1 MQRVAIER
9 VDTERVWVRSRE
21 SEKFLENGLWGLR
34 DIKGKVILEP
44 KYDQI
49 ELCKEFIYVHSGTS
63 HSFYYPYGK
72 VSTSVDNKYDYRFYE
87 NGKIGLKDE
96 NGSIRFP
103 AIYDCVKDWPRY
115 DVVYVRNEDGFHYYN
130 SDNEEILTDYA
141 PIEGSDCN
149 DEPFFDDEKQNT
161 GVLITRRFVE
171 GRQNNNCVRMG
182 SDRWVEFS
190 RIAYKDLRSIVGK
203 CEVIPMPD
211 DAFLGIES
219 KSTYIYS
226 AFIARSKGETPVED
240 CISQLAM
247 LGAYQSTWRFLTKVW
262 IHPESSITMETL
274 KKIWLVFSVNSDF
287 YSHEDIRSRFEVEDW
302 LRIGIGY
309 DDTLEKDELKILQ
322 VQYFTDRWPEQIEME
337 WVKALRNE
345 KVEKLKEIHKRL
357 TERIEEVR
365 KEGGDEYAD
374 TMHSEILEGCH
385 IASNATTDFSI
396 EEEIEK
402 YDYLHGLGFHCI
414 DTLWFLCGRMLSES
428 FNENEPKPMEESD
441 LMFCKK
447 KIEWLLKND
456 TSKNFVRMK
465 MMPLDMLTMLKNVYA
480 EHEWPLECLVI
491 LTDIEAM
498 MRRCGCRYAHEHD
511 IDKVFWREFKPGLY
525 DETPF
530 ETKPYIGKVIIDDVI
545 REEDLNNLTM

>member
-1 MQRVAIER
+1 
-9 VDTERVWVRSRE
+9 
-21 SEKFLENGLWGLR
+21 
-34 DIKGKVILEP
+34 
-44 KYDQI
+44 
-49 ELCKEFIYVHSGTS
+49 
-63 HSFYYPYGK
+63 
-72 VSTSVDNKYDYRFYE
+72 
-87 NGKIGLKDE
+87 
-96 NGSIRFP
+96 
-103 AIYDCVKDWPRY
+103 
-115 DVVYVRNEDGFHYYN
+115 
-130 SDNEEILTDYA
+130 
-141 PIEGSDCN
+141 
-149 DEPFFDDEKQNT
+149 
-161 GVLITRRFVE
+161 
-171 GRQNNNCVRMG
+171 
-182 SDRWVEFS
+182 
-190 RIAYKDLRSIVGK
+190 
-203 CEVIPMPD
+203 
-211 DAFLGIES
+211 
-219 KSTYIYS
+219 
-226 AFIARSKGETPVED
+226 
-240 CISQLAM
+240 
-247 LGAYQSTWRFLTKVW
+247 
-262 IHPESSITMETL
+262 METL